1 MKCRRPKQKRLN
13 LTLGGPVVPW
23 RKAVCRLETKLHAT
37 ELETE
42 MLERGMMF
50 EVIDWSEDQG

>member
-1 MKCRRPKQKRLN
+1 VAKGRM
-13 LTLGGPVVPW
+13 
-23 RKAVCRLETKLHAT
+23 KLHAT

-50 EVIDWSEDQG
+50 EVIDWS